1 MYYNTR
7 EVVILDDADVKY
19 KTASKYLA
27 IHISKD
33 TFNALSESHNL
44 RNQLQD
50 MGIETLLKKINED
63 YFLIIVAADLKT
75 AKKEI

>member
-33 TFNALSESHNL
+33 TFNALSESH
-44 RNQLQD
+44 
-50 MGIETLLKKINED
+50 I
-63 YFLIIVAADLKT
+63 
-75 AKKEI
+75 